1 MTGTPDDDV
10 TGRARPPR
18 TRREAR
24 EQAAR
29 AAAAGAAAPKSRATA
44 PAERPRP
51 AERESRRSAEARRTT
66 AGEARQPAAARR
78 RTSTPVSA
86 AADSRSASLLADD
99 DETSEFVAV
108 RPEDEDWGE
117 LSGWASEEVDESLKG
132 ASYEEVKRHHRRRAG
147 RSCLALIVVMVV
159 VLAGIGYG
167 LSRVGRIALP
177 GLSQTNN
184 DYTGNGT
191 GTVHIDVKEGDTGT
205 SIAQT
210 LVKAGV
216 VKSAGAFVTA
226 AGASRDFG
234 NIQPGDYTLRHK
246 MSASAAVSMML
257 DPKNYSST
265 GITIPEG
272 LWASQIFGLLSKR
285 TGVPV
290 ADYQKVSAAS
300 LGLPASAN
308 GHLEGYL
315 FPSTYN
321 FAKGTS
327 AQQQLKAMTSEW
339 TKKVGTLHIPANKL
353 HNVMVVAS
361 LVEAESR
368 LPADGPK
375 VARVIDNRVAKSMP
389 LQLDSTIHYAE
400 QKRGKI
406 TTTDAERNKKGPY
419 NSYLN
424 AGLPPTPIANPGLS
438 AIKAALHPAK
448 GSWLY
453 FVTVN
458 PQTGKTLF
466 ATSYADQQKNEQVFH
481 SWCTKHPGK
490 C

>member
-1 MTGTPDDDV
+1 V
-10 TGRARPPR
+10 L
-18 TRREAR
+18 
-24 EQAAR
+24 
-29 AAAAGAAAPKSRATA
+29 
-44 PAERPRP
+44 
-51 AERESRRSAEARRTT
+51 
-66 AGEARQPAAARR
+66 
-78 RTSTPVSA
+78 V
-86 AADSRSASLLADD
+86 DD

-108 RPEDEDWGE
+108 RPDDEKWGD
-117 LSGWASEEVDESLKG
+117 LSGWTSEDVDEGLEG
-132 ASYEEVKRHHRRRAG
+132 ASYDEVKRHHRRRAG
-147 RSCLALIVVMVV
+147 RSCLALVLVMLV
-159 VLAGIGYG
+159 VLGGIGYG

-177 GLSQTNN
+177 GMSQTSA
-184 DYTGNGT
+184 DYSGT
-191 GTVHIDVKEGDTGT
+191 GTGTAHVDVKEGDTGAA
-205 SIAQT
+205 IAQA
-210 LVKAGV
+210 LVQAGV
-216 VKSAGAFVTA
+216 VKSTGAFVTA

-234 NIQPGDYTLRHK
+234 NIQPGEYTLRNK
-246 MSASAAVSMML
+246 MSASAALAMML
-257 DPKNYSST
+257 DPKSFSST

-272 LWASQIFGLLSKR
+272 LWASQIFSLLSKR

-290 ADYQKVSAAS
+290 ADYQHVTASS
-300 LGLPASAN
+300 LGLPTSAN
-308 GHLEGYL
+308 NHLEGYL

-321 FAKGTS
+321 FGKGTT
-327 AQQQLKAMTSEW
+327 AQQQLQAMTAEW
-339 TKKVGTLHIPANKL
+339 RKKVTPLHVPQAKL
-353 HNVMVVAS
+353 HDVMIVAS

-375 VARVIDNRVAKSMP
+375 VARVIDNRVAKNMA

-400 QKRGKI
+400 QKRGTI

-438 AIKAALHPAK
+438 AIKAALHPSN
-448 GSWLY
+448 GNWMY
-453 FVTVN
+453 FVTVD